1 MPGKITKISSM
12 RKLSLSQGGTIQIGR
27 ILHDMFTRDKADFAA
42 FSTRYADPFAD
53 DFLKIIDEGA
63 ELPSVRSLIAE
74 QKVVTKRLHLN
85 MKAFRADFARIAAL
99 IGLTKEPLTIANRDF
114 GIKSVRNTLPGYKV
128 AEFVASFNNLLKNM
142 KANLA
147 PLEAAGMPNN
157 YVKEL
162 ETRAKMVSDDD
173 VLQRKIISRRAQ
185 LVQDNATHIGLIH
198 DKMRQVL
205 ESGKAL
211 YKTTNKAKVK
221 DYTLT
226 ELRRKHKAAQTTAE
240 PAKV

>member
-1 MPGKITKISSM
+1 M

-27 ILHDMFTRDKADFAA
+27 ILHDMFTRDKDDFVA

-63 ELPSVRSLIAE
+63 ELPSVRAVIAE
-74 QKVVTKRLHLN
+74 QKVVTKRLHLTMN
-85 MKAFRADFARIAAL
+85 TFRADFARIAAL
-99 IGLTKEPLTIANRDF
+99 IGLAKEPLTIANGDF
-114 GIKSVRNTLPGYKV
+114 GIKSVREKIPGYKV
-128 AEFVASFNNLLKNM
+128 AEFMASFNNLLKNV

-185 LVQDNATHIGLIH
+185 LVQDNAIHIGLIH
-198 DKMRQVL
+198 DTMRSVL

-221 DYTLT
+221 DYMLT

-240 PAKV
+240 PAKA